1 MIRQKRFIT
10 LFLAILLLIGTFP
23 VNIFAAVEKPNWD
36 NAALEEIDANY
47 WALPKTTKPV
57 SISTQDPVKVTSL
70 VYDGNYVNAKGQ
82 TVIRFAWQHRQTVKS
97 SYWQKVIF
105 KFDPDLFNKINWND
119 TKIHT
124 KNGDVSFGSNNA
136 ANAKQIPFYGT
147 GGLIEG
153 SFGGK
158 DIRIPID
165 IVLNSGVTVNDLNKD
180 YLIQNRITDM
190 AETSVLSN
198 SFGNGHTYQS
208 YTKAT
213 MVPFASG
220 SFSKSLPQRYYDQP
234 EKLDIYGTTSF
245 AIYDDVQKKVLIYYG
260 YQKNDTLTGKM
271 DIVGL
276 KQIIPTAFKNILKT
290 DQDGNVG
297 QIYLADYN
305 LSRWNNNI
313 SIKFKNSDFNNDGSN
328 ERIIFAPN
336 GFNREDSFR
345 TVTIPK
351 LNDYATWG
359 ATKDIVRVYTVFE
372 YNIDEEKLEKLYEE
386 EDFLKNFIAT
396 TSYVVG
402 SADQWKEY
410 NLTLNEN
417 VNIPAGGKLQVNFE
431 TSLSK
436 KNADIIVKVGDR
448 YFRYNNYP
456 YAADAEGQIGNLYFD
471 STTSTSNKYRETLHD
486 GMSIPQGTDIKIY
499 TLSAY
504 DKNTSANITLGD
516 KTFTANAGLNSVKFE
531 DLYESKENIGIQ
543 IPRNEFNPKVDEI
556 FTDSTEMTGYAKRVE
571 ADVLIRQLLPASK
584 KIDVRRPTDSVATP
598 IDINGTQYDG
608 YKFTSS
614 KSDGTSTFSF
624 VKDAPIKFRTVK
636 QNIFPG
642 KWVIEQ
648 VQSKIDFD
656 YNGGIYKSGTT
667 NIDHVEKI
675 VPFNK
680 EYYYNP
686 STGELNPNYTP
697 NGFVGDNI
705 KLEDNEGN
713 KLTGEALAKRQFIFK
728 ETESNYKTNMPKLL
742 NDYDNS
748 MTIIGWTTVKLK
760 NGEKTQEQQF
770 RELKAGGDANHVR
783 NIDDWKKTEPLIF
796 DEKSPISEHKTVY
809 AVWGEKG
816 ISLVPNWSENGIEKS
831 GIVNVPISNGKPGD
845 KVTLTSVYG
854 QGDFVRPGY
863 SLVGF
868 SVNKDAKEPDKNE
881 TLLNG
886 KVIDRFLRDGD
897 TYTLPEN
904 YTDGM
909 KLYAVW
915 KPYFT
920 VKASK
925 EWSPEYSLDNN
936 KNNLQLALLGR
947 PAVGAFG
954 GEVVDVDGQA
964 IYYPMPGTEKD
975 YTGSGEVIWE
985 NMPSYDGKGKRMSYL
1000 VVELVDDTMKQA
1012 FKNGSTD
1019 MTDYGII
1026 ISPMSGTP
1034 GTDTFKPPRKIQ
1046 PVGFEGEGGVDAF
1059 TGATVRSHFTD
1070 TNYNNAVNPHDTSD
1084 FGYFD
1089 TYGYKTVLTNT
1100 KAEVVMPII
1109 DQVKVKKTEPR
1120 NDITINIKDDIT
1132 DIDESYTVKG
1142 KIDFAADS
1150 KSDIEYTATYKNG
1163 EWTIVFNPYGEA
1175 ISLDKENSNSEK
1187 LVLKTKDPL
1196 EVDDKI
1202 TASSQKGAA
1211 TSPVTQMIVQLDEP
1225 SRLPTDIK
1233 QVKNISEGDKYY
1245 SVIEAKEFELELNGI
1260 PTKVMPSNT
1269 EYTLVD
1275 EAGEEVLIEG
1285 APITVKADET
1295 GKITFKIPHNETNDG
1310 KIYKIKVKEPDRDP
1324 NTTTDSVTLVTK
1336 APKISALN
1344 KIEGFVGEPIKPL
1357 KITTDKD
1364 ANLIFDPSILH
1375 SGLSLDKTIGDYNRQ
1390 WTINGTPT
1398 ISGQSS
1404 FVFRS
1409 GDEFGNKSFLYS
1421 VNINIL
1427 DRIKVVEDTSSAV
1440 PAGMLRVTFK
1450 LADDAKG
1457 KLEINGNP
1465 VENNSITYD
1474 VKQGLALSDAKSLGL
1489 DIPEIVADDGY
1500 TGTTWT
1506 PAIPDIFNES
1516 GEYIA
1521 SIKQNIIETD
1531 GIGEIPEGYTR
1542 VKFVTGNGVEFTNA
1556 KIYDVL
1562 NGMTLPAYYY
1572 PNYNVVGN
1580 FEEPVRWTYTD
1591 GMDTLLAE
1599 PGTLIVG
1606 KAGDKAPK
1614 EIEIKADAKSTGNI
1628 KITVE
1633 SENLIDKENN
1643 VLTVKEDS
1651 IWHDIKSE
1659 AENLLNVNSEESI
1672 LWTLNGEP
1680 ITDATRFSDDST
1692 IKVTVVKNIVTG
1704 TNKLDAPREGYTRLE
1719 FNADSEN
1726 SDAVISYGEIKDI
1739 EYFYIDA
1746 LNGTEVSVLGL
1757 ENITATKE
1765 GNAFKEWS
1773 PTLPTYGNVEQLPDK
1788 EFTAIYEALDSV
1800 IAFVPSDINNPANAN
1815 DENIPTTDSNG
1826 NTIDRNNYVV
1836 VAFKLNP
1843 ENSGTLS
1850 LGELSNES
1858 VISALVSKNTDWANV
1873 EMPKTIAN
1881 ASYDF
1886 WYWEDL
1892 TGSVNDGDV
1901 RIANFITSGQEI
1913 SADSADLPENY
1924 HKVTITK
1931 GTGVEDDALFGKSYA
1946 VKELATLP
1954 QDKFPVL
1961 TASEGYKNPT
1971 WNVEEPWNVKMQDKD
1986 IEFTA
1991 SAVSTDF
1998 DNENVD
2004 KIEIK
2009 TQPELNY
2016 KDGENLDLTSL
2027 VVTLTDK
2034 NGNKVDVPFEKF
2046 AEYGLTTNPEND
2058 TTLTADN
2065 NGKPVEVSINENV
2078 KANTDNLTVVPFSNE
2093 SVIAFE
2099 PSDKVNPTDKT
2110 DENIPKIDKDGNE
2123 IKLSDYTI
2131 VGYVAKE
2138 NGTLTLGDLTN
2149 KEAISLLVK
2158 NATPWA
2164 DVQAPTPV
2172 GNEGYRFGSWNPN
2185 LETEGNVSEKTF
2197 EASFYKADSIIPKN
2211 VDNATNPDTS
2221 RYSLVKFVTSDEN
2234 KGSVI
2239 AKEDSGSTE
2248 FWVDV
2253 REGNVIFA
2261 DLSEK
2266 VNVTAK
2272 ENYIF
2277 KDWTKDDLTIVKEA
2291 TRINEEFVKVNSEIT
2306 IKANFSDNFESIIP
2320 GTGNTKPEG
2329 YVTVI
2334 FTSGDN
2340 ASLDGEKTYYIKP
2353 DGSVRLGDIIEKAPI
2368 INPNEGFKVSEP
2380 NWKKEGEIK
2389 SLDILEK
2396 ITSDITLVANVA
2408 KTDAESYTPVIN
2420 NLSVGKDAT
2429 VSPTDFIS
2437 NLNKSVKVGE
2447 DTFDKLPTGTKVEFV
2462 GDAPDT
2468 TSAGEKEVTLKI
2480 TYPDGSE
2487 DEIKANLEV
2496 LDPPKKEA
2504 EIYTPVDNN
2513 QTVKA
2518 GQKPL
2523 ASDSVKFT
2531 KDGEDV
2537 AIPDGAVIVWAS
2549 EPDTSTTGVKDG
2561 TVTIIYSDGSR
2572 ENLAVKITVEEKD
2585 PDIIPVENA
2594 DTPIKDGYVRVVF
2607 EKDNKIKE
2615 LKGTTIYDV
2624 RKDSDVRL
2632 GDLTKPEITPMD
2644 GYKVSESPWKL
2655 NGDKLDE
2662 LKRIKDF
2669 TEKETVTITAT
2680 ADENQALANEPTVIN
2695 QTVISGETPIA
2706 EKHVSNINEL
2716 PAGTS
2721 VNYKETPPT
2730 EVGTH
2735 DVTIVINYPDGSSEE
2750 KTTKITIVTA
2760 DAIVP
2765 VLPKDPSNPDS
2776 GETENP
2782 DETRYVL
2789 VELKAGENGT
2799 LEKVGDNKTLKFY
2812 VDKTKNVT
2820 FGDIS
2825 SKVNP
2830 VPNEGYD
2837 FTNWTGEDG
2846 TELTENSKITDNLVA
2861 TANFTNKAASNEPKV
2876 NDVRGSDKTIGGTG
2890 VAGAKIEVSLPSGE
2904 KLTTT
2909 VGTDGTWKVE
2919 VPEGTNLQA
2928 GDKIEVTQ
2936 TENGKL
2942 PNKTTAEVLEKDVS
2956 KTPTI
2961 LPATEGDTKVT
2972 ITVPEKT
2979 DGTVEVVVNKGKDN
2993 EKTYTATKDTDGNYI
3008 VNLTE
3013 ELKAGDTI
3021 DAVFTE
3027 KDKKSTEA
3035 STVTVQGKEA
3045 SDAVKYNPVAQEITK
3060 KFGESVTENEIIGAV
3075 TVPDYPEDAEQK
3087 PVVTIDKGQ
3096 ILPDGNSPG
3105 EYNINVTVTYPDKT
3119 EDRIT
3124 VKVTIVEDEV
3134 KPLAD
3139 TIEPNIPTKTPVGDI
3154 NNLTDTEREEIAD
3167 KIKEANKDIF
3177 PENTTVSVDNKG
3189 NATIIYPD
3197 NSVDTIVATDLVKL
3211 TESPEDKTS
3220 RKPDINK
3227 LEIGDMIISG
3237 RGVAGSQ
3244 IIVTLPSGDTLETI
3258 VNDDGTW
3265 AIKLPSPVEDGEK
3278 YVAVQI
3284 EEGKEP
3290 SIPDEESV
3298 IKDNKPEEPNI
3309 PDIPE
3314 IPEFPDRPMPPIPER
3329 PERDY
3334 DDYFKFPIYV
3344 EEKPVIEEKI
3354 VPQREYLI
3362 HNAYMSGY
3370 PDGTFM
3376 PNGNMTRA
3384 EAAAILTRLL
3394 NLPVADIN
3402 APNFTDTPSG
3412 WYNAYINAIVKAG
3425 YMSGYPDG
3433 SFKPNAKITRAEFAQ
3448 LIKNIGNENTTVAPF
3463 EDIKGH
3469 WAEDAINKAFGNGY
3483 ITGYPDGTFKPDGNI
3498 TRAEATVICNKMFD
3512 RKVDIIGQLTDLS
3525 NVGSIKLF
3533 KDVDSSHW
3541 AYFEIMEAT
3550 NDHRFYRR
3558 TIGLVEENWTEIR

>member
-153 SFGGK
+153 LFGGK

-190 AETSVLSN
+190 AETSVLST

-531 DLYESKENIGIQ
+531 DLYDSKENIGIQ
-543 IPRNEFNPKVDEI
+543 IPRNEFNPKADEI

-909 KLYAVW
+909 ELYAVW

-954 GEVVDVDGQA
+954 EEVVDVDGRA

-1046 PVGFEGEGGVDAF
+1046 SVGFEGEGGVDAF

-1211 TSPVTQMIVQLDEP
+1211 TSLVTQMIVQLDEP

-1295 GKITFKIPHNETNDG
+1295 GKITFKIPHNEANDG

-1344 KIEGFVGEPIKPL
+1344 KKIEGFVGEPIKPL

-1375 SGLSLDKTIGDYNRQ
+1375 RGLSLDKTIGDYNRQ

-1398 ISGQSS
+1398 VSGQSS

-1409 GDEFGNKSFLYS
+1409 GDEFGNKSSPYS

-1474 VKQGLALSDAKSLGL
+1474 VKQGLDLSDAKSLGL

-1591 GMDTLLAE
+1591 GVDTLLVE

-1680 ITDATRFSDDST
+1680 ITDATRFSYDST

-1704 TNKLDAPREGYTRLE
+1704 TNKSDAPREGYTRLK

-1757 ENITATKE
+1757 KNITATKE

-1788 EFTAIYEALDSV
+1788 EFTAIYEALD
-1800 IAFVPSDINNPANAN
+1800 
-1815 DENIPTTDSNG
+1815 
-1826 NTIDRNNYVV
+1826 
-1836 VAFKLNP
+1836 
-1843 ENSGTLS
+1843 
-1850 LGELSNES
+1850 
-1858 VISALVSKNTDWANV
+1858 
-1873 EMPKTIAN
+1873 
-1881 ASYDF
+1881 
-1886 WYWEDL
+1886 
-1892 TGSVNDGDV
+1892 
-1901 RIANFITSGQEI
+1901 
-1913 SADSADLPENY
+1913 
-1924 HKVTITK
+1924 
-1931 GTGVEDDALFGKSYA
+1931 
-1946 VKELATLP
+1946 
-1954 QDKFPVL
+1954 
-1961 TASEGYKNPT
+1961 
-1971 WNVEEPWNVKMQDKD
+1971 
-1986 IEFTA
+1986 
-1991 SAVSTDF
+1991 
-1998 DNENVD
+1998 
-2004 KIEIK
+2004 
-2009 TQPELNY
+2009 
-2016 KDGENLDLTSL
+2016 
-2027 VVTLTDK
+2027 
-2034 NGNKVDVPFEKF
+2034 
-2046 AEYGLTTNPEND
+2046 
-2058 TTLTADN
+2058 
-2065 NGKPVEVSINENV
+2065 
-2078 KANTDNLTVVPFSNE
+2078 

-2353 DGSVRLGDIIEKAPI
+2353 DGSVRIGDIIEKAPT

-2380 NWKKEGEIK
+2380 NWKKEGESK

-2594 DTPIKDGYVRVVF
+2594 DTLIKDGYVRVVF

-2789 VELKAGENGT
+2789 VELKAGKNGT

-2928 GDKIEVTQ
+2928 EDKIEVTQ

-3027 KDKKSTEA
+3027 KDKKPTEA

-3105 EYNINVTVTYPDKT
+3105 KYNINVTVTYPDKT

-3265 AIKLPSPVEDGEK
+3265 AIKLLSPVEDGEK